1 MPDGKRPSIKKLVS
15 DLLTKD
21 GMSYREIQA
30 KIEGRPTTSNLNK
43 VLRKLEAD
51 GFAVREKVVRG
62 GPGYRVV
69 VSIDRMH
76 EPRVLWRLK

>member
-1 MPDGKRPSIKKLVS
+1 MTDEKPPILRKKVMDALEKEGQS
-15 DLLTKD
+15 YKDLQ
-21 GMSYREIQA
+21 G

-51 GFAVREKVVRG
+51 GKSVREKVVRG
-62 GPGYRVV
+62 GPGHRVG
-69 VSIDRMH
+69 VSIDRRH